1 MVFEWSWESGE
12 LLADWKLANIVPVFK
27 MGKKD
32 DPGQFRPAGSLTAV
46 PVKFTNKV
54 ILRHVEKHL
63 KDRQQNN
70 WSQPTQLHEGQVG
83 FTFMIK

>member
-1 MVFEWSWESGE
+1 MFLNGLGNLESFLMTG
-12 LLADWKLANIVPVFK
+12 KI
-27 MGKKD
+27 GKKD
-32 DPGQFRPAGSLTAV
+32 DPGQFRSAGLTAV

-70 WSQPTQLHEGQVG
+70 WSQPAQLHEGQV
-83 FTFMIK
+83 